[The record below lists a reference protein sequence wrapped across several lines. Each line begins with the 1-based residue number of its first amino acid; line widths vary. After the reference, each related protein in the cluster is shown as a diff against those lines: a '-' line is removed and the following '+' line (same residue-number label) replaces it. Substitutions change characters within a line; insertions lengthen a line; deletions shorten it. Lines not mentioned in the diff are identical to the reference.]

1 MASCLGLYV
10 ENNLIKYAK
19 VSKEKDGFKID
30 SYGIK
35 FYSNVNEAID
45 QIVQETNSLKTPIN
59 INTID
64 ENYQYFSMFS
74 QLNKKD
80 LEKAVKM
87 EFEAY
92 CTEKGYNAST
102 LETRYLC
109 ADDTTNLERIRV
121 INISENT
128 VELNK
133 IKQMLNGKKIGMILP
148 VPITITNVAELT
160 GKENVMIVNLEQKT
174 TITTIKGKF
183 VSDIQ
188 ILDEGSAAILQSI
201 DQKENSYA
209 KSYDALRNTT
219 IYTSEAIENFDSD
232 SEQTKYLEDIL
243 PVVYNII
250 GAVQQ
255 KATDSIEKIDKIY
268 LTGTLA
274 CINNLDLYF
283 QEYLGTTKCEILKPS
298 IANSGR
304 DTNIKEYIEVNSAI
318 SLALQGLGQGM
329 EGISFKQDLATMDIK
344 DLFKVKDFKIKKKE
358 KSDFFKFDSKV
369 TALEKWLVRANVS
382 VLIFTIAYV
391 VFSVALTSK
400 IDEKKDETN
409 ATISS
414 IKSEISK
421 VKADENKINSKTNEY
436 STLIDQLNS
445 INVKINTVTENK
457 FLIPNL
463 LTQIAMSIDQN
474 VQIISISN
482 PYDKHI
488 VIEAKSPKYKG
499 LGFFKKSLSSNN
511 ILQNVIAGGGI
522 KKGDEITVTIEGDLP

>member
-10 ENNLIKYAK
+10 EDNLIKYAK

-209 KSYDALRNTT
+209 KSY
-219 IYTSEAIENFDSD
+219 
-232 SEQTKYLEDIL
+232 
-243 PVVYNII
+243 
-250 GAVQQ
+250 
-255 KATDSIEKIDKIY
+255 SI
-268 LTGTLA
+268 
-274 CINNLDLYF
+274 
-283 QEYLGTTKCEILKPS
+283 
-298 IANSGR
+298 
-304 DTNIKEYIEVNSAI
+304 
-318 SLALQGLGQGM
+318 
-329 EGISFKQDLATMDIK
+329 
-344 DLFKVKDFKIKKKE
+344 
-358 KSDFFKFDSKV
+358 
-369 TALEKWLVRANVS
+369 
-382 VLIFTIAYV
+382 
-391 VFSVALTSK
+391 
-400 IDEKKDETN
+400 
-409 ATISS
+409 
-414 IKSEISK
+414 
-421 VKADENKINSKTNEY
+421 
-436 STLIDQLNS
+436 
-445 INVKINTVTENK
+445 
-457 FLIPNL
+457 
-463 LTQIAMSIDQN
+463 
-474 VQIISISN
+474 
-482 PYDKHI
+482 
-488 VIEAKSPKYKG
+488 
-499 LGFFKKSLSSNN
+499 
-511 ILQNVIAGGGI
+511 
-522 KKGDEITVTIEGDLP
+522 